1 MLRSRQVAKR
11 RVHPMLGW
19 RHCSHCL
26 TFSLLLM
33 VALVSPIL
41 EAGESDPRPQVSQFT
56 PLGTIKPMRQDSA
69 MFSETMVPF
78 SDPRIPDRSLHH
90 RLP

>member
-19 RHCSHCL
+19 RPCSHCL
-26 TFSLLLM
+26 TFSLLLV
-33 VALVSPIL
+33 VALVSPVL
-41 EAGESDPRPQVSQFT
+41 EAGESHPRPQVSQFT
-56 PLGTIKPMRQDSA
+56 PLGTIKRIRQASA

-78 SDPRIPDRSLHH
+78 GEPRSPDRSLHH